1 MTALPQPRSVDGWNA
16 SPPVPTTPVVAWRR
30 GHDAGWNMSSRSVNG
45 AGTTYSVDDRNEL
58 TAGPDPAYG
67 YDGNGNM
74 TSKGSGSG
82 TVYYYYDDENRL
94 TNITSGTSYK
104 TDFAYDGLSR
114 LRIRT
119 EYTYSG
125 GWVVSSTTRYIY
137 DGMRV
142 VQERNASNAPL
153 VAYTRGKDL
162 SGSLEDAGGIGGL
175 LERSSGYYSGGTWTT
190 HHFYH
195 ADGNGDVTYVATTA
209 LGTAAS
215 YKYDPYGR
223 IINSSDTIGNVYR
236 FSSKEVH
243 LNSGMYYYGYRFYE
257 PGLQRWINR
266 DPLEENGGLNLYDY
280 ADNSPVSLARPQRL
294 ACCGT

>member
-1 MTALPQPRSVDGWNA
+1 MRSGTGTTLNSHTYLYNSYGQRQRNTLTDNSYTTYGYDNDGQL
-16 SPPVPTTPVVAWRR
+16 SSSLGYTSGGTPIAAEQL
-30 GHDAGWNMSSRSVNG
+30 GFGYDAGWNMSSRSVNG
-45 AGTTYSVDDRNEL
+45 SGTTYSVDDRNEL

-67 YDGNGNM
+67 YDGSGNM

-94 TNITSGTSYK
+94 TNITSGTTYK

-153 VAYTRGKDL
+153 VPTLAARTSPAPSKGPA
-162 SGSLEDAGGIGGL
+162 GSAVCWNAPAATPVGAGGRTTSIMPT
-175 LERSSGYYSGGTWTT
+175 RMAISPTWQ
-190 HHFYH
+190 
-195 ADGNGDVTYVATTA
+195 
-209 LGTAAS
+209 
-215 YKYDPYGR
+215 P
-223 IINSSDTIGNVYR
+223 
-236 FSSKEVH
+236 
-243 LNSGMYYYGYRFYE
+243 
-257 PGLQRWINR
+257 P
-266 DPLEENGGLNLYDY
+266 
-280 ADNSPVSLARPQRL
+280 
-294 ACCGT
+294 C